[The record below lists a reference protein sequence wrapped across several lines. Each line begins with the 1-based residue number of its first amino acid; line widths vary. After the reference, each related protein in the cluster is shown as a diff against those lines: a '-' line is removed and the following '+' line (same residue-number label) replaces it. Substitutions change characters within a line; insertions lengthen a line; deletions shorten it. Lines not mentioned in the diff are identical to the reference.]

1 MTPSFDSWTSNV
13 GGTSWYHHGD
23 LKAGLLQQIDRS
35 IMFAITNHDNNQA
48 TGVVNQGAA
57 DALMIDSIKSKKI

>member
-1 MTPSFDSWTSNV
+1 
-13 GGTSWYHHGD
+13 
-23 LKAGLLQQIDRS
+23 
-35 IMFAITNHDNNQA
+35 MFAITNHDNNQA